1 MIEICTAE
9 ATNNNCLHTSGTMT
23 LIAKRSLSLVTF
35 LLFSAVAMA
44 NITISGIYTGKN
56 LRVSN
61 PVCED
66 GMGLT
71 VLKVRV
77 NEEIVPFIINDNE
90 VEIDFRIAGIQVGSK
105 IIITI
110 ESDEFTRPTV
120 LNPNDLESFRSFDDF
135 KPAKSKEQTESNGQ
149 KVKPEINRREEESA
163 PKYR

>member
-1 MIEICTAE
+1 
-9 ATNNNCLHTSGTMT
+9 MT
-23 LIAKRSLSLVTF
+23 TITKRSLILAAF
-35 LLFSAVAMA
+35 LFFSVAAMA
-44 NITISGIYTGKN
+44 NITISGVYTGKN

-77 NEEIVPFIINDNE
+77 NEEIVPFLIDGNE
-90 VEIDFRIAGIQVGSK
+90 IVIDFNIAGISVGSK

-110 ESDEFTRPTV
+110 ESDEFTRPVV
-120 LNPNDLESFRSFDDF
+120 LNPNDLESYNSFDDF
-135 KPAKSKEQTESNGQ
+135 KSSQNTGVQRENEKNQ
-149 KVKPEINRREEESA
+149 KPEINRREEEST